1 MNVYLYALGGM
12 AVVSI
17 MLIIYAFWPKPTQD
31 DDIIKRRMIGRRGQS
46 AMQELRRQAKES
58 VAKKVMDAVAPMA
71 IRSSM
76 KNDAAQMSKLR
87 MKLATAGLR
96 TESAPTTFL
105 ASKTMMA
112 VVLGLVAATYVWAK
126 GATLESAIGIT
137 MIGAGLGFL
146 APNIWLS
153 SAVSKRQEKIRNGL
167 PDTLDMMVISVES
180 GLGLDAAFQR
190 VGDEMKKV
198 HPTLSEELQLV
209 TLESQMGIPRS
220 EALAN
225 MGTRTGLDEVRSLV
239 AIINQAER
247 FGTSIAKALRNQSDA
262 LRVKRRQAAEER
274 AQKTT
279 VKLMAPLILF
289 IFPAILVV
297 LAGPAALKMIEALG
311 NTPGLL

>member
-1 MNVYLYALGGM
+1 
-12 AVVSI
+12 
-17 MLIIYAFWPKPTQD
+17 
-31 DDIIKRRMIGRRGQS
+31 
-46 AMQELRRQAKES
+46 
-58 VAKKVMDAVAPMA
+58 MDAVTPLA

-76 KNDAAQMSKLR
+76 KNDVAQMSKLR

-96 TESAPTTFL
+96 TDTAPTTFL
-105 ASKTMMA
+105 ASKTVMA
-112 VVLGLVAATYVWAK
+112 VLLGLATVAYVWAK
-126 GATLESAIGIT
+126 SMPLENGIGFT

-220 EALAN
+220 EALGN

-279 VKLMAPLILF
+279 VKF
-289 IFPAILVV
+289 
-297 LAGPAALKMIEALG
+297 KR
-311 NTPGLL
+311 